1 MELKASRREGS
12 DLKKKMLKTNNEEPK
27 RAVGTRGTEPEAP
40 TLVLLEFRKERK
52 SVE

>member
-27 RAVGTRGTEPEAP
+27 KPWGHGGQSQKA
-40 TLVLLEFRKERK
+40 
-52 SVE
+52 